1 MSGPVHGSEVINP
14 LEYLQL
20 GKGSRKI
27 LVLVNTYIKCAAYQV
42 LFQGFTYINS
52 FTSYH
57 NPMERTIIIPIL

>member
-1 MSGPVHGSEVINP
+1 MSSPVHGSDIISP

-27 LVLVNTYIKCAAYQV
+27 LVLVNTSIKCAAYQA
-42 LFQGFTYINS
+42 LFQGFTYTNS